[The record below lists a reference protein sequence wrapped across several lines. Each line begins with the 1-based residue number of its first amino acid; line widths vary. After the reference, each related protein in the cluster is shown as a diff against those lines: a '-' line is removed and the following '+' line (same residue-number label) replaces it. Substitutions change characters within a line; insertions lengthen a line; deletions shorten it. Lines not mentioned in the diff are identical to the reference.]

1 MKKLLL
7 STALA
12 AVTTF
17 PAFASDTTVEEAA
30 EATAEQGAELASDAA
45 NAAEQ
50 AGETIAEET
59 SEAAAE
65 TEAAAE
71 AAAEEVTEEAAEAE
85 AAVEAEAEASAAAE
99 SGSAETMSDTGTT
112 AAMQPRV
119 PVERDGY
126 MTAEET
132 DLTAEKLTGAAAY
145 DANDEWI
152 GEVSELL
159 LTDEGKV
166 KSAVIDVGGFLGLGE
181 KPVELDLSKIDILRA
196 DDGSDLRVYIPMTE
210 EELKAM
216 PDYEG

>member
-17 PAFASDTTVEEAA
+17 PAFASDTATEEAA
-30 EATAEQGAELASDAA
+30 EAISEQGAEI
-45 NAAEQ
+45 AAE
-50 AGETIAEET
+50 AG
-59 SEAAAE
+59 AAAE
-65 TEAAAE
+65 GAADTV
-71 AAAEEVTEEAAEAE
+71 AEEAGEVAAEAE
-85 AAVEAEAEASAAAE
+85 AAVEEAADAAAEAEVEAE
-99 SGSAETMSDTGTT
+99 AEVTGTAETGSAEHMTDAESTG
-112 AAMQPRV
+112 AMQPRV

-145 DANDEWI
+145 DSNDEWI

-159 LTDEGKV
+159 LTDAGDV
-166 KSAVIDVGGFLGLGE
+166 KAAVIDVGGFLGLGE
-181 KPVELDLSKIDILRA
+181 KPVELELSKIDILRA
-196 DDGSDLRVYIPMTE
+196 DDGSDLRVYISMTE
-210 EELKAM
+210 DELKAL

>member
-12 AVTTF
+12 AVTTL
-17 PAFASDTTVEEAA
+17 PAFASDTTVGEAA

-50 AGETIAEET
+50 AGEAIAEET

-65 TEAAAE
+65 AEEAAE
-71 AAAEEVTEEAAEAE
+71 AAAEEVAEEAAEAE
-85 AAVEAEAEASAAAE
+85 AAAEAETAE
-99 SGSAETMSDTGTT
+99 TETMSDTGTT
-112 AAMQPRV
+112 AAMQPRA

>member
-12 AVTTF
+12 AVTTL
-17 PAFASDTTVEEAA
+17 PAFASDTKIEEAA
-30 EATAEQGAELASDAA
+30 EATAAQGAELASDAA

-50 AGETIAEET
+50 AGEAIAEES
-59 SEAAAE
+59 SEAEA
-65 TEAAAE
+65 EAAAE
-71 AAAEEVTEEAAEAE
+71 AAAEEVAEEAAEAE
-85 AAVEAEAEASAAAE
+85 AAVEAETAE
-99 SGSAETMSDTGTT
+99 SETMSGTETT
-112 AAMQPRV
+112 AAMQPRA
-119 PVERDGY
+119 PIERDGY

-166 KSAVIDVGGFLGLGE
+166 KAAVVDVGGFLGLGE

>member
-1 MKKLLL
+1 M
-7 STALA
+7 
-12 AVTTF
+12 
-17 PAFASDTTVEEAA
+17 
-30 EATAEQGAELASDAA
+30 
-45 NAAEQ
+45 
-50 AGETIAEET
+50 
-59 SEAAAE
+59 SE
-65 TEAAAE
+65 
-71 AAAEEVTEEAAEAE
+71 
-85 AAVEAEAEASAAAE
+85 
-99 SGSAETMSDTGTT
+99 TGTT
-112 AAMQPRV
+112 AAMQPRT

-166 KSAVIDVGGFLGLGE
+166 KSAVVDVGGFLGLGE

>member
-12 AVTTF
+12 AVTTL
-17 PAFASDTTVEEAA
+17 PAFASDTTVGEAA

-45 NAAEQ
+45 NTAEQ

-65 TEAAAE
+65 AGAAAE
-71 AAAEEVTEEAAEAE
+71 AAAEEVTEETAEAEAEAEAGAEAE
-85 AAVEAEAEASAAAE
+85 AAET
-99 SGSAETMSDTGTT
+99 ETMSDTGTT
-112 AAMQPRV
+112 AAMQPRA

-210 EELKAM
+210 DELKAM

>member
-17 PAFASDTTVEEAA
+17 PAFASDTAIEEAA
-30 EATAEQGAELASDAA
+30 EATAEQGAEMASDAA
-45 NAAEQ
+45 TAAEE
-50 AGETIAEET
+50 AGNAVTEEA

-65 TEAAAE
+65 AE
-71 AAAEEVTEEAAEAE
+71 AAAEEVSEEAAEAE
-85 AAVEAEAEASAAAE
+85 AEVEAEAEAAEAAE
-99 SGSAETMSDTGTT
+99 TETMTDTE
-112 AAMQPRV
+112 AADAMEPRE
-119 PVERDGY
+119 PFMRDGY
-126 MTAEET
+126 VTAEES
-132 DLTAEKLTGAAAY
+132 DLTAEMLTGAAAY

-159 LTDEGKV
+159 LTDDGKV
-166 KSAVIDVGGFLGLGE
+166 KSAVVDVGGFLGLGE
-181 KPVELDLSKIDILRA
+181 KPVELDLSQIDILRA
-196 DDGSDLRVYIPMTE
+196 EDGSGLRVYISKTE